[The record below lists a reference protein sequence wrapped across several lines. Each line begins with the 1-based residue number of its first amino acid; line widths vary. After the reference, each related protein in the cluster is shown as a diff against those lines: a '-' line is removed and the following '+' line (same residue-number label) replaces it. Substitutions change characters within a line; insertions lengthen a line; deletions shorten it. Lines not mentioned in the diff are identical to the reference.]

1 MSALEQAYASAD
13 VNKIPIQTIEL
24 LHPTFVDLASD
35 EDTIRYVSS
44 QNITKPVL
52 CRLEDSAP
60 VDAGKIVQFD
70 PAPIAIKR
78 PEKSNKGYA
87 DLSITIGVTS
97 LEIEQA
103 LDAVSEHSDPLR
115 CYYRVY
121 VLNPETGEIDGPQN
135 QPFEWTLY
143 GSTTKRGELSATAS
157 LADIVNRP
165 FPYFLYTPS
174 FAPGLV
180 RT

>member
-1 MSALEQAYASAD
+1 MKSLEQAYASAD
-13 VNKIPIQTIEL
+13 VNKIPLRTIEL
-24 LHPTFVDLASD
+24 LHPTFVDHSGD
-35 EDTIRYVSS
+35 NNTIRYVSS

-52 CRLEDSAP
+52 CRLENNAP
-60 VDAGKIVQFD
+60 VNGGKIVQFN
-70 PAPIAIKR
+70 PAPIAFKR

-121 VLNPETGEIDGPQN
+121 VLNFETGEIDGPQN

-143 GSTTKRGELSATAS
+143 SSTTKQGELSATAS

>member
-1 MSALEQAYASAD
+1 MNALEQAYASAD
-13 VNKIPIQTIEL
+13 INKLPLQTIEL
-24 LHPTFVDLASD
+24 LHPTFVDHAGD
-35 EDTIRYVSS
+35 KDAIRYVSS
-44 QNITKPVL
+44 QNITRSVL
-52 CRLEDSAP
+52 CLLEASAP
-60 VDAGKIVQFD
+60 VDGGQMVQFD

-87 DLSITIGVTS
+87 DLSITVGVTS

-115 CYYRVY
+115 CYWRVY
-121 VLNPETGEIDGPQN
+121 VLNPETGQIDGPQN
-135 QPFEWTLY
+135 PPFEWTLY
-143 GSTTKRGELSATAS
+143 SSTTKRGELSATAS

>member
-1 MSALEQAYASAD
+1 MNALEQAYASAD
-13 VNKIPIQTIEL
+13 INKIPIQTIEL

-35 EDTIRYVSS
+35 NDTIRYVSTL
-44 QNITKPVL
+44 NITRPVL
-52 CRLEDSAP
+52 CKLEDDAP
-60 VDAGKIVQFD
+60 VDAGKIVQFS
-70 PAPIAIKR
+70 PAPITIKR

-87 DLSITIGVTS
+87 DLGITIGVTS
-97 LEIEQA
+97 LEIERA

-115 CYYRVY
+115 CYWRIY
-121 VLNPETGEIDGPQN
+121 VLDPGTGVISGPQN

-165 FPYFLYTPS
+165 FPRLLYTPS